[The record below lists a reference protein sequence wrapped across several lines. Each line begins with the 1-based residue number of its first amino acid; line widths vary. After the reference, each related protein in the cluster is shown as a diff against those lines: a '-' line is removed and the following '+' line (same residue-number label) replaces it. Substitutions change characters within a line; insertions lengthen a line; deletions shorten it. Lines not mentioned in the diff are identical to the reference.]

1 MTGWEYRVSKP
12 PFGLRFRQCDW
23 LLTATHL
30 TYCTLNHYTS
40 HILHIKP
47 LHISHI
53 THYNVATK
61 HAPVE
66 RARPLTLFLEND
78 ISDSPETLSG
88 GDAFCC
94 SRATWIHW
102 TSPGR
107 ARKHSAETT
116 PRWWEHRGR
125 KKSCRPPGRQ
135 KVKFSLM

>member
-1 MTGWEYRVSKP
+1 MYLAWRSLG
-12 PFGLRFRQCDW
+12 
-23 LLTATHL
+23 
-30 TYCTLNHYTS
+30 TS
-40 HILHIKP
+40 QGSLGS
-47 LHISHI
+47 L

-107 ARKHSAETT
+107 ARRRRHAGGNIEAE
-116 PRWWEHRGR
+116 RNLAGR
-125 KKSCRPPGRQ
+125 RVGKK
-135 KVKFSLM
+135 